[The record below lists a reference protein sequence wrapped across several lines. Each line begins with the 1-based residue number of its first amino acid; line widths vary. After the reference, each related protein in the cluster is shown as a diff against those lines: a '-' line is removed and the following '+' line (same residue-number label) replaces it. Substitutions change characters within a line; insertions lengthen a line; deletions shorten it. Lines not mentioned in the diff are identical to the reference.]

1 MEVTPVGIVILVN
14 LLQPKKALAP
24 MEVTPLG
31 IIILVVNAIQ
41 PEKALA
47 PMEVT
52 LVGILI
58 LVNKEQPKKA
68 LAPIEVTLVGIVILV
83 NEEQPEK
90 ALAAILVTP
99 LVGIFIT
106 AIKLVRS
113 LNPDKVAGVPVV
125 VYVNPPSSVV
135 QLVIPDQFVFVTT
148 ELKTKVKFVSSSSY
162 LFAKGA
168 VFKASLVEFILVT
181 YKFAV
186 EEILVN
192 TSVPILID
200 ALDKMYTLFNK
211 LQPLK
216 ALFPMEIKLE
226 LVGIVIL
233 VNEEQL

>member
-1 MEVTPVGIVILVN
+1 LAKPV
-14 LLQPKKALAP
+14 KANVD
-24 MEVTPLG
+24 M
-31 IIILVVNAIQ
+31 
-41 PEKALA
+41 
-47 PMEVT
+47 
-52 LVGILI
+52 LVG
-58 LVNKEQPKKA
+58 VS
-68 LAPIEVTLVGIVILV
+68 
-83 NEEQPEK
+83 
-90 ALAAILVTP
+90 
-99 LVGIFIT
+99 F
-106 AIKLVRS
+106 
-113 LNPDKVAGVPVV
+113 V
-125 VYVNPPSSVV
+125 VYVNPPSLVV
-135 QLVIPDQFVFVTT
+135 QLDIPDQVSFVTA
-148 ELKTKVKFVSSSSY
+148 ELKTKVKFVSSY